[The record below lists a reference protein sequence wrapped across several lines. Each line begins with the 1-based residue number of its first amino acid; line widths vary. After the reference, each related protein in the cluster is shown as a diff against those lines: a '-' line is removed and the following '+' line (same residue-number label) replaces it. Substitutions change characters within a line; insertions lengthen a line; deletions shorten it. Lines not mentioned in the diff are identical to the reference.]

1 MNHKPNIHL
10 NVHYV
15 KDLMKKG
22 LMTKEFYT
30 MEENK
35 AKEGLVNGS
44 WGIVSD
50 LHNYVTENQSMKYVP
65 LGPLNTVKGKFRVE
79 KPYKSG
85 ANGWLYQVRLNILKT
100 SLNSLISLQVAE
112 VNYSVSTVLKDVT
125 IR

>member
-1 MNHKPNIHL
+1 
-10 NVHYV
+10 
-15 KDLMKKG
+15 MKKG

-65 LGPLNTVKGKFRVE
+65 LGPPIQSKVNLELKSHINQAQTVG
-79 KPYKSG
+79 
-85 ANGWLYQVRLNILKT
+85 LYQVRLNILKT

>member
-1 MNHKPNIHL
+1 
-10 NVHYV
+10 
-15 KDLMKKG
+15 
-22 LMTKEFYT
+22 

-65 LGPLNTVKGKFRVE
+65 LGPLNTVKVNLE
-79 KPYKSG
+79 LKSHINQAQTVG
-85 ANGWLYQVRLNILKT
+85 LYQVRLNILKT
-100 SLNSLISLQVAE
+100 SLNSLISLQVAK